1 MSSAS
6 RHRAFATTVLSLAL
20 LGTALPAAAVEP
32 LDTFNIRVGGYISKF
47 DTELSADGET
57 SRGTRV
63 DLHRDL
69 GLDQDNVI
77 AFVGANWRP
86 FEHHE
91 FGFAYYQDSV
101 DGTRQLQRDISFNG
115 TTYQANATVRTDYD
129 LDAYE
134 LNYTWWAASHERWA
148 LGPRLGLI
156 WYKIGLSI
164 DMELDANG
172 NQVGGTVGESVSAD
186 LPSLN
191 IGGSWR
197 WTPAEDWRISAEAG
211 YFQANINDIDADVTF
226 GRLGVEWFPWDQ
238 FGFSLDYTINHID
251 ASVEKSRYNGD
262 FDFTD
267 DGLRLGAVYR
277 F

>member
-1 MSSAS
+1 MSSAP
-6 RHRAFATTVLSLAL
+6 RHTAFATAVLSLAL

-47 DTELSADGET
+47 DTELSANGET
-57 SRGTRV
+57 SRGTRI

-101 DGTRQLQRDISFNG
+101 DATRQLQREISFDG
-115 TTYQANATVRTDYD
+115 TVYQANATVRTDYD

-134 LNYTWWAASHERWA
+134 LNYVWWAASHERWA

-172 NQVGGTVGESVSAD
+172 NQVGGTVGDSVSAD

-197 WTPAEDWRISAEAG
+197 WTPADDWRVSAEAG
-211 YFQANINDIDADVTF
+211 YFQADINDIDADITF
-226 GRLGVEWFPWDQ
+226 GRIGVEWYPWDQ

-251 ASVEKSRYNGD
+251 ASVNKSRYNGD

>member
-6 RHRAFATTVLSLAL
+6 RHTAFATTVLSLAL

>member
-1 MSSAS
+1 MSSAPRPTVIAS
-6 RHRAFATTVLSLAL
+6 YVLSLGL
-20 LGTALPAAAVEP
+20 LGAALPAAAVEP

-57 SRGTRV
+57 SRGTRI

-101 DGTRQLQRDISFNG
+101 DSTRQLQRDISFNG
-115 TTYQANATVRTDYD
+115 NTYQANATVRTDYD

-134 LNYTWWAASHERWA
+134 LNYVWWAASHERWA

-156 WYKIGLSI
+156 WYKIGLDI
-164 DMELDANG
+164 DLELDANG
-172 NQVGGTVGESVSAD
+172 NQATGSVGDSVSAD
-186 LPSLN
+186 LPSLT

-197 WTPAEDWRISAEAG
+197 WTPADDWRLSAEAG
-211 YFQANINDIDADVTF
+211 YFTANFNDIDADVSF
-226 GRLGVEWFPWDQ
+226 GRLGVEWYPWER

-251 ASVEKSRYNGD
+251 ADVQKSRYNGD

-267 DGLRLGAVYR
+267 DGLRLGVAYR

>member
-1 MSSAS
+1 MSFAPRPTAIAS
-6 RHRAFATTVLSLAL
+6 LVLSISL
-20 LGTALPAAAVEP
+20 LGVAMPAAAVEP

-57 SRGTRV
+57 SRGTRI

-69 GLDQDNVI
+69 GLDQDNII

-101 DGTRQLQRDISFNG
+101 DGTRQLHRDISFNG

-164 DMELDANG
+164 DLELDANG
-172 NQVGGTVGESVSAD
+172 NQVGGTVGDSVSAD

-197 WTPAEDWRISAEAG
+197 WTPADDWRISAEAG

-251 ASVEKSRYNGD
+251 ASVEKSRYHGD